1 MNKRIKMFAMDVDGT
16 LTDGKIYIGNRGE
29 VFKAFDVKDGLGIKK
44 LMNAGILPVIITGRS
59 SEIVTYRCKELGIQF
74 VYQGVKDKLSVL
86 KEVAEKYAFSSEEIA
101 YIGDDLNDIECIRYC
116 GITGCPADSVS
127 EVKNLVK
134 FQCESEGG
142 NGAVR
147 QFCVYL
153 TKSI

>member
-74 VYQGVKDKLSVL
+74 V
-86 KEVAEKYAFSSEEIA
+86 
-101 YIGDDLNDIECIRYC
+101 
-116 GITGCPADSVS
+116 
-127 EVKNLVK
+127 
-134 FQCESEGG
+134 
-142 NGAVR
+142 
-147 QFCVYL
+147 
-153 TKSI
+153 

>member
-74 VYQGVKDKLSVL
+74 VYQGVKDKLQL
-86 KEVAEKYAFSSEEIA
+86 LQKIADEQEIGLDEVA
-101 YIGDDLNDIECIRYC
+101 YIGDDLNDYEVLKMVGVGFVPNDAIPGLNGNGLIRL
-116 GITGCPADSVS
+116 S
-127 EVKNLVK
+127 KK
-134 FQCESEGG
+134 GG
-142 NGAVR
+142 RGAVR
-147 QFCVYL
+147 EAIDRL
-153 TKSI
+153 LL

>member
-74 VYQGVKDKLSVL
+74 VYQGVKDKLQL
-86 KEVAEKYAFSSEEIA
+86 LQKIADEQEIGLDEVA
-101 YIGDDLNDIECIRYC
+101 YIGDDLNDYEVLKMVGVGFVPNDAISDLNGNGLIRL
-116 GITGCPADSVS
+116 S
-127 EVKNLVK
+127 KK
-134 FQCESEGG
+134 GG
-142 NGAVR
+142 RGAVR
-147 QFCVYL
+147 EAIDRL
-153 TKSI
+153 LL